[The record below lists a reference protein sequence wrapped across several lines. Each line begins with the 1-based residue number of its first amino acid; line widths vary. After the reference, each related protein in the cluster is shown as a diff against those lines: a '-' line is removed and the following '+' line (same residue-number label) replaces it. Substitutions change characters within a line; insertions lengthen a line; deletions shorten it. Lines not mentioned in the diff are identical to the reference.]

1 MANCPR
7 RILLGC
13 WACAIVLVGVSC
25 AEHPPTA
32 IEDRSVPA
40 NDVLPDVRQSA
51 VASKG
56 EYSAQP
62 GELIYIV
69 EPGDTLYAVAF
80 RLGLDYRTLARY
92 NDIAPPYVIKVGQE
106 LRTRPTA
113 VTELSGGRADVSTV
127 PDSAPEATPA
137 TATATPTRADTDNAA
152 SEPSAAVPPANG
164 RELGNYPVDR
174 WFWPASG
181 KVSRAYSEDFH
192 KGIDLVGDKGDPVT
206 ATAAG
211 TVVYAGTGVTGYGA
225 LLIVKHNE
233 AFLSAYGHNDAL
245 LVAEGQRVE
254 AGQVI
259 ARMGSSGA
267 DAVKLHFEIRRDGR
281 PVNPTG
287 LLPRRR

>member
-1 MANCPR
+1 MANWLR
-7 RILLGC
+7 QLVLGC
-13 WACAIVLVGVSC
+13 CAFVIALTGFSC

-40 NDVLPDVRQSA
+40 NDVLPDVRQST
-51 VASKG
+51 VASEG
-56 EYSAQP
+56 RGGAESGA
-62 GELIYIV
+62 LIYVV
-69 EPGDTLYAVAF
+69 EYGDTLYAVAF

-113 VTELSGGRADVSTV
+113 ATHSIDGRADVSPV
-127 PDSAPEATPA
+127 PDTAPETMPA
-137 TATATPTRADTDNAA
+137 AAATPTHTDSDNAVSQTSAGVPRAD
-152 SEPSAAVPPANG
+152 G
-164 RELGNYPVDR
+164 RELGNQPVDR
-174 WFWPASG
+174 WFWPAKG
-181 KVSRAYSEDFH
+181 KVSRAYSEDLH
-192 KGIDLVGDKGDPVT
+192 KGIDLAGDKGDPVT
-206 ATAAG
+206 ATAGG

-233 AFLSAYGHNDAL
+233 AFLSAYGHNDVL
-245 LVAEGQRVE
+245 LVAEGQRLE

-281 PVNPTG
+281 PVNPTE

>member
-13 WACAIVLVGVSC
+13 WACAIVLAGVSC
-25 AEHPPTA
+25 SEPPPTA

-40 NDVLPDVRQSA
+40 NDVHPDVRQSA
-51 VASKG
+51 VAWKG
-56 EYSAQP
+56 EYPAQP
-62 GELIYIV
+62 GELIYVV

-113 VTELSGGRADVSTV
+113 VTESSGGRAEV

-137 TATATPTRADTDNAA
+137 TAAATPTRADTDNAA
-152 SEPSAAVPPANG
+152 SEPSAAVPPVNG

-181 KVSRAYSEDFH
+181 KVSRAYSEDLH